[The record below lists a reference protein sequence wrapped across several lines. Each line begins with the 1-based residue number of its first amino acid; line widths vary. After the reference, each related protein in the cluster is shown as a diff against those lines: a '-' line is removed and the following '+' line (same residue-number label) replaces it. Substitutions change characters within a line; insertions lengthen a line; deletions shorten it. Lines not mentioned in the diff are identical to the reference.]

1 MNHFKAVSTNTVN
14 EKPVLLKW
22 KHTVYCFY
30 IPSQRF
36 FTISVVQVMGHSGGG
51 QSFVMIY
58 IGLILLSL
66 KPACEQVRVCVGFL
80 YPPYTNNYRTF
91 TYGKC
96 QVVNQPVMHVL
107 AMSGG
112 SARVRHLNSPLLADV
127 LNRCTVSTLNPS
139 IHQSLT
145 GTRIIYDRKFLLDC
159 RNSPLARTP
168 PCCLPQIPGVTCP
181 ATHPG
186 SKLQDVKEEVEEEEK
201 DVAGNFCT
209 SNELFGD

>member
-1 MNHFKAVSTNTVN
+1 
-14 EKPVLLKW
+14 
-22 KHTVYCFY
+22 
-30 IPSQRF
+30 
-36 FTISVVQVMGHSGGG
+36 MGHSGGG

-112 SARVRHLNSPLLADV
+112 SAGRMCKLYARVRHLNSPLLADV
-127 LNRCTVSTLNPS
+127 LNRSTVCQL
-139 IHQSLT
+139 
-145 GTRIIYDRKFLLDC
+145 
-159 RNSPLARTP
+159 
-168 PCCLPQIPGVTCP
+168 
-181 ATHPG
+181 
-186 SKLQDVKEEVEEEEK
+186 
-201 DVAGNFCT
+201 
-209 SNELFGD
+209 